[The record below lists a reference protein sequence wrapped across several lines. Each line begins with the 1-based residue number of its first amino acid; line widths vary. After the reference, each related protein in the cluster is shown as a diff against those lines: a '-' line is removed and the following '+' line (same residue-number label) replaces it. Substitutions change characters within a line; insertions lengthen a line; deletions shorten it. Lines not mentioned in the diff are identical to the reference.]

1 MCLWC
6 ILLSLEV
13 GYVGYQDTNNKK
25 AQESW
30 HCEKI
35 IYLVNVF
42 NLVTSNENIFSKVA
56 QNKNVLTDGPPIHII
71 MWNNNP

>member
-1 MCLWC
+1 MCLCC

-30 HCEKI
+30 HCEKM

-42 NLVTSNENIFSKVA
+42 NLVTSI
-56 QNKNVLTDGPPIHII
+56 
-71 MWNNNP
+71 